1 DMNRGDMQCAWDTD
15 QFPNSIPETALAMYT
30 ILQGGGFV
38 NGGVNFDAKVRR
50 QSIDPEDMFHGH
62 IGGMDVT
69 ARALLIA
76 EKMINDGKLA
86 KLVDDRYAGWKAPL
100 GKSMLDGQMSLD
112 AVAEHVLNHN
122 QDTQPVSGRQER
134 LENLLNYYI

>member
-1 DMNRGDMQCAWDTD
+1 M
-15 QFPNSIPETALAMYT
+15 
-30 ILQGGGFV
+30 
-38 NGGVNFDAKVRR
+38 NFDAKVRR

-86 KLVDDRYAGWKAPL
+86 RLVDDRYAGWSAAFGQDVL
-100 GKSMLDGQMSLD
+100 GGRLGLDQ
-112 AVAEHVLNHN
+112 VATRVLERN
-122 QDTQPVSGRQER
+122 QDTLPVSGRQEL
-134 LENLLNYYI
+134 LENLLNSYL